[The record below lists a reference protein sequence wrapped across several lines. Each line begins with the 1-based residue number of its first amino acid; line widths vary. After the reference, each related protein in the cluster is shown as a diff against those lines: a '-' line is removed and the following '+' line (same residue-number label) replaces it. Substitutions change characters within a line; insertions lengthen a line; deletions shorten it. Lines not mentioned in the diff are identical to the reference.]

1 MVVKAL
7 NNVSCIVGE
16 SGMKVEKSNLKFIE
30 KVVSG
35 MPTSDGAGVSL
46 TRIIGQPDLPRLDPF
61 LMLDFFGSDKPDE
74 YIAGFPP
81 HPHRGFQTVTYMLAG
96 KMRHKDSVG
105 NEGVIDAGGI
115 QWMNAGKGI
124 IHEEMPEQEEGLLR
138 GFQLWVNLP
147 ASEKMTAPNYQDI
160 KPGSVPTVHIDD
172 AKVKVL
178 AGTLSGITGPVKTT
192 AVAPTFLDITLSNG
206 TSKISVGLNE
216 TSFIYV
222 YEGSL
227 IVNEDTEGIYK
238 RALTLKQ
245 GQLGVVSKEGTELV
259 VSSREPA
266 KFILV
271 SGKPINEP
279 VVQYGPF
286 VMNSQQEIVQA
297 FNDYQN
303 GTLTQ

>member
-1 MVVKAL
+1 MSFTVNAQKT
-7 NNVSCIVGE
+7 
-16 SGMKVEKSNLKFIE
+16 IE
-30 KVVSG
+30 KVVTG

-61 LMLDFFGSDKPDE
+61 LMLDFFGSDNPGE

-115 QWMNAGKGI
+115 QWMNAGRGI
-124 IHEEMPEQEEGLLR
+124 IHEEMPEQEEGLLQ

-147 ASEKMTAPNYQDI
+147 AVEKMSAPNYQDI
-160 KPGSVPTVHIDD
+160 QPDSVPTVHIQNAD
-172 AKVKVL
+172 VKVL
-178 AGTLSGITGPVKTT
+178 AGAVEGGQGPVKTT
-192 AVAPTFLDITLSNG
+192 AVSPTFLDVALKSGPSEIAMNSDE
-206 TSKISVGLNE
+206 SA
-216 TSFIYV
+216 FIYV
-222 YEGSL
+222 YEGDVV
-227 IVNEDTEGIYK
+227 INKGEQGNETILEQGELGVLSQKGTQLCVSTDTEC
-238 RALTLKQ
+238 
-245 GQLGVVSKEGTELV
+245 
-259 VSSREPA
+259 
-266 KFILV
+266 KFIVV

-297 FNDYQN
+297 FNDYQS
-303 GTLTQ
+303 GVLAK

>member
-1 MVVKAL
+1 MSFTVNAQKT
-7 NNVSCIVGE
+7 
-16 SGMKVEKSNLKFIE
+16 IE
-30 KVVSG
+30 KVVKG

-61 LMLDFFGSDKPDE
+61 LMLDFFGSDNPGE

-115 QWMNAGKGI
+115 QWMNAGRGI
-124 IHEEMPEQEEGLLR
+124 IHEEMPEQEEGLLQ

-147 ASEKMTAPNYQDI
+147 AIEKMSAPNYQDI
-160 KPGSVPTVHIDD
+160 QPDSVPMAHIQNAD
-172 AKVKVL
+172 VKVL
-178 AGTLSGITGPVKTT
+178 AGAIEGVQGPVKTT
-192 AVAPTFLDITLSNG
+192 AVSPTFLDVALKSGPSEIAMNSDE
-206 TSKISVGLNE
+206 SA
-216 TSFIYV
+216 FIYV
-222 YEGSL
+222 YEGDVV
-227 IVNEDTEGIYK
+227 INKGDQGNETILEQGELGVLSQKGTQLCVSTDTEC
-238 RALTLKQ
+238 
-245 GQLGVVSKEGTELV
+245 
-259 VSSREPA
+259 
-266 KFILV
+266 KFIVV

-297 FNDYQN
+297 FNDYQS
-303 GTLTQ
+303 GVLAK

>member
-1 MVVKAL
+1 MSFTVNAQKT
-7 NNVSCIVGE
+7 
-16 SGMKVEKSNLKFIE
+16 IE
-30 KVVSG
+30 KVVTG

-61 LMLDFFGSDKPDE
+61 LMLDFFGSDNPGE

-115 QWMNAGKGI
+115 QWMNAGRGI
-124 IHEEMPEQEEGLLR
+124 IHEEMPEQEEGLLQ

-147 ASEKMTAPNYQDI
+147 AIEKMSAPNYQDI
-160 KPGSVPTVHIDD
+160 QPDSVPMAHIQNAD
-172 AKVKVL
+172 VKVL
-178 AGTLSGITGPVKTT
+178 AGAIEGVQGPVKTT
-192 AVAPTFLDITLSNG
+192 AVSPTFLDVALKSGPSEIAMNSDE
-206 TSKISVGLNE
+206 SA
-216 TSFIYV
+216 FIYV
-222 YEGSL
+222 YEGDVVINKGEQGNKTILEQGELGVLSQKGTQL
-227 IVNEDTEGIYK
+227 CVSTDTEC
-238 RALTLKQ
+238 
-245 GQLGVVSKEGTELV
+245 
-259 VSSREPA
+259 
-266 KFILV
+266 KFIVV

-297 FNDYQN
+297 FNDYQS
-303 GTLTQ
+303 GVLAK

>member
-1 MVVKAL
+1 MSFTVNAQKT
-7 NNVSCIVGE
+7 
-16 SGMKVEKSNLKFIE
+16 IE
-30 KVVSG
+30 KVVTG

-61 LMLDFFGSDKPDE
+61 LMLDFFGSDNPGE

-115 QWMNAGKGI
+115 QWMNAGRGI
-124 IHEEMPEQEEGLLR
+124 IHEEMPEQEEGLLQ

-147 ASEKMTAPNYQDI
+147 AIEKMSAPNYQDI
-160 KPGSVPTVHIDD
+160 QPDSVPMAHIQNAD
-172 AKVKVL
+172 VKVL
-178 AGTLSGITGPVKTT
+178 AGAIEGVQGPVKTT
-192 AVAPTFLDITLSNG
+192 AVSPTFLDVALKSGPSEITMS
-206 TSKISVGLNE
+206 SDESA
-216 TSFIYV
+216 FIYV
-222 YEGSL
+222 YEGDVV
-227 IVNEDTEGIYK
+227 INKGDQGNETILEQGELGVLSQKGTQLCVSTDTEC
-238 RALTLKQ
+238 
-245 GQLGVVSKEGTELV
+245 
-259 VSSREPA
+259 
-266 KFILV
+266 KFIVV

-297 FNDYQN
+297 FNDYQS
-303 GTLTQ
+303 GVLAK

>member
-1 MVVKAL
+1 MSFTVNAQKT
-7 NNVSCIVGE
+7 
-16 SGMKVEKSNLKFIE
+16 IE
-30 KVVSG
+30 KVVKG

-61 LMLDFFGSDKPDE
+61 LMLDFFGSDNPGE

-115 QWMNAGKGI
+115 QWMNAGRGI
-124 IHEEMPEQEEGLLR
+124 IHEEMPEQEEGLLQ

-147 ASEKMTAPNYQDI
+147 AIEKMSAPNYQDI
-160 KPGSVPTVHIDD
+160 QPDSVPMAHIQNAD
-172 AKVKVL
+172 VKVL
-178 AGTLSGITGPVKTT
+178 AGAIEGVQGPVKTT
-192 AVAPTFLDITLSNG
+192 AVSPTFLDVALKSGPSEIAMNSDE
-206 TSKISVGLNE
+206 SA
-216 TSFIYV
+216 FIYV
-222 YEGSL
+222 YEGDVV
-227 IVNEDTEGIYK
+227 VNKGDQGNETTLEQGELGVLSQKGTQLCVSTDTEC
-238 RALTLKQ
+238 
-245 GQLGVVSKEGTELV
+245 
-259 VSSREPA
+259 
-266 KFILV
+266 KFIVV

-297 FNDYQN
+297 FNDYQS
-303 GTLTQ
+303 GVLAK

>member
-1 MVVKAL
+1 MSFTVNAQKT
-7 NNVSCIVGE
+7 
-16 SGMKVEKSNLKFIE
+16 IE
-30 KVVSG
+30 KVVTG

-61 LMLDFFGSDKPDE
+61 LMLDFFGSDNPGE

-115 QWMNAGKGI
+115 QWMNAGRGI
-124 IHEEMPEQEEGLLR
+124 IHEEMPEQEEGLLQ

-147 ASEKMTAPNYQDI
+147 AIEKMSAPNYQDI
-160 KPGSVPTVHIDD
+160 QPDSVPMAHIQNAD
-172 AKVKVL
+172 VKVL
-178 AGTLSGITGPVKTT
+178 AGAIEGVQGPVKTT
-192 AVAPTFLDITLSNG
+192 AVSPTFLDVALKSGPSEIAMNSDE
-206 TSKISVGLNE
+206 SA
-216 TSFIYV
+216 FIYV
-222 YEGSL
+222 YEGDVV
-227 IVNEDTEGIYK
+227 VNKGDQGNETTLEQGELGVLSQKGTQLCVSTDTEC
-238 RALTLKQ
+238 
-245 GQLGVVSKEGTELV
+245 
-259 VSSREPA
+259 
-266 KFILV
+266 KFIVV

-297 FNDYQN
+297 FNDYQS
-303 GTLTQ
+303 GVLAK

>member
-1 MVVKAL
+1 MSFTVNAQKT
-7 NNVSCIVGE
+7 
-16 SGMKVEKSNLKFIE
+16 IE
-30 KVVSG
+30 KVVTG

-61 LMLDFFGSDKPDE
+61 LMLDFFGSDNPGE

-115 QWMNAGKGI
+115 QWMNAGRGI
-124 IHEEMPEQEEGLLR
+124 IHEEMPEQEEGLLQ

-147 ASEKMTAPNYQDI
+147 AIEKMSAPNYQDI
-160 KPGSVPTVHIDD
+160 QPDSVPMAHIQNAD
-172 AKVKVL
+172 VKVL
-178 AGTLSGITGPVKTT
+178 AGAIEGVQGPVKTT
-192 AVAPTFLDITLSNG
+192 AVSPTFLDVALKSGPSEITMS
-206 TSKISVGLNE
+206 SDESA
-216 TSFIYV
+216 FIYV
-222 YEGSL
+222 YEGDVVINKGEQGNKTILEQGELGVLSQKGTQL
-227 IVNEDTEGIYK
+227 CVSTDTEC
-238 RALTLKQ
+238 
-245 GQLGVVSKEGTELV
+245 
-259 VSSREPA
+259 
-266 KFILV
+266 KFIVV

-297 FNDYQN
+297 FNDYQS
-303 GTLTQ
+303 GVLAK

>member
-1 MVVKAL
+1 MSFTVNAQKT
-7 NNVSCIVGE
+7 
-16 SGMKVEKSNLKFIE
+16 IE
-30 KVVSG
+30 KVVTG

-61 LMLDFFGSDKPDE
+61 LMLDFFGSDNPGE

-115 QWMNAGKGI
+115 QWMNAGRGI
-124 IHEEMPEQEEGLLR
+124 IHEEMPEQEEGLLQ

-147 ASEKMTAPNYQDI
+147 AIEKMSAPNYQDI
-160 KPGSVPTVHIDD
+160 QLDSVPMAHIQNAD
-172 AKVKVL
+172 VKVL
-178 AGTLSGITGPVKTT
+178 AGAIEGVQGPVKTT
-192 AVAPTFLDITLSNG
+192 AVSPTFLDVALKSGPSEIAMNSDE
-206 TSKISVGLNE
+206 SA
-216 TSFIYV
+216 FIYV
-222 YEGSL
+222 YEGDVV
-227 IVNEDTEGIYK
+227 VNKGDQGNETTLEQGELGVLSQKGTQLCVSTDTEC
-238 RALTLKQ
+238 
-245 GQLGVVSKEGTELV
+245 
-259 VSSREPA
+259 
-266 KFILV
+266 KFIVV

-297 FNDYQN
+297 FNDYQS
-303 GTLTQ
+303 GVLAK

>member
-1 MVVKAL
+1 MSFTVNAQKT
-7 NNVSCIVGE
+7 
-16 SGMKVEKSNLKFIE
+16 IE
-30 KVVSG
+30 KVVTG

-61 LMLDFFGSDKPDE
+61 LMLDFFGSDNPGE

-115 QWMNAGKGI
+115 QWMNAGRGI
-124 IHEEMPEQEEGLLR
+124 IHEEMPEQEEGLLQ

-147 ASEKMTAPNYQDI
+147 AIEKMSAPNYQDI
-160 KPGSVPTVHIDD
+160 QPDSVPMAHIQNAD
-172 AKVKVL
+172 VKVL
-178 AGTLSGITGPVKTT
+178 AGAIEGVQGPVKTT
-192 AVAPTFLDITLSNG
+192 AVSPTFLDVALKSGPSEIAMNSDE
-206 TSKISVGLNE
+206 SA
-216 TSFIYV
+216 FIYV
-222 YEGSL
+222 YEGDVV
-227 IVNEDTEGIYK
+227 VNKGDQGNETTLEQGELGVLSEKGTQLCVSTDTEC
-238 RALTLKQ
+238 
-245 GQLGVVSKEGTELV
+245 
-259 VSSREPA
+259 
-266 KFILV
+266 KFIVV

-297 FNDYQN
+297 FNDYQS
-303 GTLTQ
+303 GVLAK